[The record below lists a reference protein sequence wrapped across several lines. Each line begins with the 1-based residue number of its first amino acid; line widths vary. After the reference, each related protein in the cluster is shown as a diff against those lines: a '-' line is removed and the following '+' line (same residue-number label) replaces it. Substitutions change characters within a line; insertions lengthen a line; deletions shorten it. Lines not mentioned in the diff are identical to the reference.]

1 MVMTMFKVD
10 HKKKIY
16 VYGDLNAREIRE
28 LKREGWRVDVKRAP
42 SIPKDQVNKNGI
54 PVKGDTSCQSA
65 NDATSRS
72 KRCKA
77 SKSGSDRSV
86 RGNTMRR
93 KRSS

>member
-16 VYGDLNAREIRE
+16 VYGDLNAHEIRE
-28 LKREGWRVDVKRAP
+28 LKREGWRVDVKGAP
-42 SIPKDQVNKNGI
+42 SAPYSGINKNGI
-54 PVKGDTSCQSA
+54 PQEGDTSCQSV

-72 KRCKA
+72 KHWKA
-77 SKSGSDRSV
+77 SKSGSVRSV
-86 RGNTMRR
+86 NGNTMKR